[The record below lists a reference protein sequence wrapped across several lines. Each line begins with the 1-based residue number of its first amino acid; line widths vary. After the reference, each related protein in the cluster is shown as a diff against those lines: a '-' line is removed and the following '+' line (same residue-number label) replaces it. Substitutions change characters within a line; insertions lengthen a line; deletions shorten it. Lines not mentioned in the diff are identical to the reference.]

1 MAYWWV
7 NQKQTFDRAV
17 KAGYLWSPKTN
28 VEGKTNPFYEHMTQ
42 VCPGDVVFAFANTR
56 IKAVAIVNGAHYA
69 KDRPDD
75 FKKTDN
81 EWRRDGWA
89 VPVDY
94 HLVEVPLK
102 VSEHMTK
109 IGPRLPRKYS
119 PLRPDG
125 KANQAYLFP
134 VPHEMAAELL
144 SLLNVDIDDLGTWQD
159 EVRVKEIK
167 EDGSIGETV
176 KAQLI
181 NARVGQGIYRKSV
194 SDIEKVCRVTG
205 TSEPKFLIAS
215 HIKPWAKSTNSERLD
230 GSNGLMLA
238 PHIDRLFDRGYIS
251 FEDDGRLIL
260 SKQLPEAVRLK
271 WDVVQKIP
279 SIPFSAT
286 QVQYLNYHRDVLLR
300 K

>member
-17 KAGYLWSPKTN
+17 KSGYLWSPKTN

-42 VCPGDVVFAFANTR
+42 VRPGDVVFAFANTR
-56 IKAVAIVNGAHYA
+56 IRAVAVVNGTHYA

-81 EWRRDGWA
+81 EWRKDGWA

-94 HLVEVPLK
+94 HLMEVPLK
-102 VSEHMTK
+102 VSDHMAK
-109 IGPRLPRKYS
+109 IGPRLPEKYS
-119 PLRPDG
+119 PLKLDG

-134 VPHEMAAELL
+134 VPEAMATELL
-144 SLLNVDIDDLGTWQD
+144 ALLNVDIDDLGDWQD
-159 EVRVKEIK
+159 EVSVKQIK
-167 EDGSIGETV
+167 EDNNIAETV
-176 KAQLI
+176 RAQLI

-194 SDIEKVCRVTG
+194 SDIEKSCRVTG
-205 TSEPKFLIAS
+205 TSESKFLIAS
-215 HIKPWAKSTNSERLD
+215 HIKPWAKSTNDERLD
-230 GSNGLMLA
+230 GNNGLMLA

-251 FEDDGRLIL
+251 FEDDGRLVV
-260 SKQLPEAVRLK
+260 SSQLPEAVRLK
-271 WDVVQKIP
+271 WDIVQKI
-279 SIPFSAT
+279 SNVPFSAA
-286 QVQYLNYHRDVLLR
+286 QVHYLNYHRDVLLR

>member
-42 VCPGDVVFAFANTR
+42 VRPGDVVFAFANTR
-56 IKAVAIVNGAHYA
+56 IRAVAVVNGVHYA
-69 KDRPDD
+69 KDRPDE
-75 FKKTDN
+75 FRKTDN
-81 EWRRDGWA
+81 EWRKDGWA

-94 HLVEVPLK
+94 HLMEVPLK
-102 VSEHMTK
+102 VSDHMAK
-109 IGPRLPRKYS
+109 IGPRLPEKYS
-119 PLRPDG
+119 PLKLDG

-134 VPHEMAAELL
+134 VPEAMATELL
-144 SLLNVDIDDLGTWQD
+144 ALLNVDIDQLGDWQD
-159 EVRVKEIK
+159 EVSVKQIK
-167 EDGSIGETV
+167 EDNNIGETV
-176 KAQLI
+176 RAQLI

-194 SDIEKVCRVTG
+194 SDIEKSCRVTG

-215 HIKPWAKSTNSERLD
+215 HIKPWAKSTNDERLD
-230 GSNGLMLA
+230 GNNGLMLA

-251 FEDDGRLIL
+251 FEDDGRLVV
-260 SKQLPEAVRLK
+260 SSQLPEAVRLK
-271 WDVVQKIP
+271 WDIVQKI
-279 SIPFSAT
+279 SNVPFSAA
-286 QVQYLNYHRDVLLR
+286 QVYYLNYHRDVLLR

>member
-28 VEGKTNPFYEHMTQ
+28 VKGDINPFYEHMTQ
-42 VCPGDVVFAFANTR
+42 VRPGDVVFAFANTR

-69 KDRPDD
+69 KDRPED

-81 EWRRDGWA
+81 EWRKDGWA

-94 HLVEVPLK
+94 HLVDSPLK
-102 VSEHMTK
+102 VSEYMAQ
-109 IGPRLPRKYS
+109 IGPYLPAKYS
-119 PLRPDG
+119 PLKQDG

-134 VPHEMAAELL
+134 VPGKMATELL
-144 SLLNVDIDDLGTWQD
+144 ALLKIDIDDLGDWQD
-159 EVRVKEIK
+159 EVPVKEIR
-167 EDGSIGETV
+167 EDKNLGETE

-181 NARVGQGIYRKSV
+181 KARVGQGIYRKNV
-194 SDIEKVCRVTG
+194 SNVEKACRVTG
-205 TSEPKFLIAS
+205 TGDAKFLIAS
-215 HIKPWAKSTNSERLD
+215 HIKPWAKSTNGERLD
-230 GSNGLMLA
+230 GNNGLMLA

-251 FEDDGRLIL
+251 FEDDGELIL
-260 SKQLPEAVRLK
+260 SKQLPETVRLK

-279 SIPFSAT
+279 RVAFSAA
-286 QVQYLNYHRDVLLR
+286 QIRYLNYHRDVLFR

>member
-28 VEGKTNPFYEHMTQ
+28 VKGEINPFYEHMTQ
-42 VCPGDVVFAFANTR
+42 VRPGDVVFAFANTR

-69 KDRPDD
+69 KDRPED

-81 EWRRDGWA
+81 KWRKVGWA

-94 HLVEVPLK
+94 HLVDSPLK
-102 VSEHMTK
+102 VSEYIAQ
-109 IGPRLPRKYS
+109 IGPYLPAKYS
-119 PLRPDG
+119 PLKQDG

-134 VPHEMAAELL
+134 VPEKMATELL
-144 SLLNVDIDDLGTWQD
+144 ALLKVDIDDLGDWQD
-159 EVRVKEIK
+159 EVPVKEIR
-167 EDGSIGETV
+167 EDKSLGETE

-181 NARVGQGIYRKSV
+181 KARVGQGIYRKNV
-194 SDIEKVCRVTG
+194 SNVEKVCRVTG
-205 TSEPKFLIAS
+205 TGDAKFLIAS
-215 HIKPWAKSTNSERLD
+215 HIKPWAKSTNGERLD
-230 GSNGLMLA
+230 GNNGLMLA

-251 FEDDGRLIL
+251 FEDDGELIL
-260 SKQLPEAVRLK
+260 SKQLPETVRLK

-279 SIPFSAT
+279 RVAFSTA
-286 QVQYLNYHRDVLLR
+286 QIRYLNYHRDVLFR

>member
-17 KAGYLWSPKTN
+17 KSGYLWSPKTN

-42 VCPGDVVFAFANTR
+42 VRPGDVVFAFANTR
-56 IKAVAIVNGAHYA
+56 IRAVAVVNGMHYA

-81 EWRRDGWA
+81 EWRKDGWA

-94 HLVEVPLK
+94 HLMEVPLK
-102 VSEHMTK
+102 VSDHMAK
-109 IGPRLPRKYS
+109 IGPRLPEKYS
-119 PLRPDG
+119 PLKLDG

-134 VPHEMAAELL
+134 VPEAMATELL
-144 SLLNVDIDDLGTWQD
+144 ALLNVDIDDLGDWQD
-159 EVRVKEIK
+159 EVSVKQIK
-167 EDGSIGETV
+167 EDNNIAETV
-176 KAQLI
+176 RAQLI

-194 SDIEKVCRVTG
+194 SDIEKSCRVTG
-205 TSEPKFLIAS
+205 TSESKFLIAS
-215 HIKPWAKSTNSERLD
+215 HIKPWAKSTNDERLD
-230 GSNGLMLA
+230 GNNGLMLA

-251 FEDDGRLIL
+251 FEDDGRLVV
-260 SKQLPEAVRLK
+260 SSQLPEAVRLK
-271 WDVVQKIP
+271 WDIVQKI
-279 SIPFSAT
+279 SNVPFSAA
-286 QVQYLNYHRDVLLR
+286 QVHYLNYHRDVLLR

>member
-42 VCPGDVVFAFANTR
+42 VRPGDVVFAFANTR
-56 IKAVAIVNGAHYA
+56 IRAVAVVNGVHYA
-69 KDRPDD
+69 KDRPDE
-75 FKKTDN
+75 FRKTDN
-81 EWRRDGWA
+81 EWRKDGWA

-94 HLVEVPLK
+94 HLMEVPLK
-102 VSEHMTK
+102 VSDHMAK
-109 IGPRLPRKYS
+109 IGPRLPGKYS
-119 PLRPDG
+119 PLKLDG

-134 VPHEMAAELL
+134 VPEAMATEPLA
-144 SLLNVDIDDLGTWQD
+144 LLNVDIDQLGDWQD
-159 EVRVKEIK
+159 EVSVKQIK
-167 EDGSIGETV
+167 EDNNIGETV
-176 KAQLI
+176 RAQLI

-194 SDIEKVCRVTG
+194 SDIEKSCRVTG

-215 HIKPWAKSTNSERLD
+215 HIKPWAKSTNDERLD
-230 GSNGLMLA
+230 GNNGLMLA

-251 FEDDGRLIL
+251 FEDDGRLVV
-260 SKQLPEAVRLK
+260 SSQLPEAVRLK
-271 WDVVQKIP
+271 WDIVQKI
-279 SIPFSAT
+279 SNVPFSAA
-286 QVQYLNYHRDVLLR
+286 QVYYLNYHRDVLLR